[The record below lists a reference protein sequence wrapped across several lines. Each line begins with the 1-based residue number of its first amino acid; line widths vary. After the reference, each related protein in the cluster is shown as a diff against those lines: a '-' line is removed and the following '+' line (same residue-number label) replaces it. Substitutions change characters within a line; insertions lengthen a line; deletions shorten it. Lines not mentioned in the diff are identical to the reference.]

1 MIQSKCGEKDPTRRG
16 TKRGRLELADIFRE
30 YGDEYRTRHKVSAK
44 QYSVMFDIEHCRT
57 SELGYHVNAC
67 TECNHTEHA
76 YNSCRNRHCP
86 KCQGITQ
93 RKWVRSRLKNL
104 LPIHYFH
111 VVFTL
116 THKIFPI
123 SLYNKKI
130 FYDLLFDCAAQTLLQ
145 FGKDPRHLGALIG
158 FYGILHTWG
167 GQLWQHPHLH
177 FIVCGGGLNSKGQW
191 VEPKYK
197 GKFLFPVRAVSR
209 VFRGKFIQGL
219 KSAYYDGQL
228 SFPDDYS
235 YLKDSRQFESWIDT
249 LVEQDWVV
257 YTKKPFAGPEEIVRY
272 IGRYTHRVAISNAR
286 LISMKDGRVC
296 FNYKNYKKKGSKG
309 YTWEKAW
316 LSAEEFIRRFLM
328 HVLPEKF
335 HRIRHYGFLA
345 NGRCKEAVKKIRRQL
360 TPCAFPVEDSSE
372 GEFTGFQCPVCLK
385 GMMIS
390 ILAVTRFGTTVF
402 RTNVA
407 LYCS

>member
-1 MIQSKCGEKDPTRRG
+1 MVQGQCIKKHSSRRG
-16 TKRGRLELADIFRE
+16 TRGGRLELADIFRE
-30 YGDEYRTRHKVSAK
+30 YGDEYRSRHKLSPK
-44 QYSVMFDIEHCRT
+44 QHSVMFDIEHCRT
-57 SELGYHVNAC
+57 SKLGYHVNGC
-67 TECNHTEHA
+67 SECGHTEYA

-86 KCQGITQ
+86 KCQGIFQ
-93 RKWVRSRLKNL
+93 RKWVRSRLKDL
-104 LPIHYFH
+104 LPVPYYH

-123 SLYNKKI
+123 SLYNQKV
-130 FYDLLFDCAAQTLLQ
+130 FYDLLFDSAAQTLLL

-177 FIVCGGGLNSKGQW
+177 FIVSGGGLNSKGQW

-197 GKFLFPVRAVSR
+197 GRFLFPVRAVSR

-219 KSAYYDGQL
+219 KSAYYDGKL
-228 SFPDDYS
+228 TFPDDYN

-249 LVEQDWVV
+249 LVEQEWVV
-257 YTKKPFAGPEEIVRY
+257 YAKKPFAGPERIVRY

-286 LISMKDGRVC
+286 LISMKSGHVK
-296 FNYKNYKKKGSKG
+296 FKYKNYRKKS
-309 YTWEKAW
+309 WEEIC

-328 HVLPEKF
+328 HVLPDKF

-345 NGRCKEAVKKIRRQL
+345 NGRCKEAVRKIRKQIAPR
-360 TPCAFPVEDSSE
+360 AFSVEYSSE
-372 GEFTGFQCPVCLK
+372 EEIAGMKCPVCLK
-385 GMMIS
+385 GIMIPM
-390 ILAVTRFGTTVF
+390 LAVTRFGTTVF
-402 RTNVA
+402 RTNMA

>member
-1 MIQSKCGEKDPTRRG
+1 MDSAQCREKHSSSRG
-16 TKRGRLELADIFRE
+16 KKRPQLELADIFRK
-30 YGDEYRTRHKVSAK
+30 YGDEYRARHKLSPK
-44 QYSVMFDIEHCRT
+44 QHSVMFDIENCRT
-57 SELGYHVNAC
+57 STLGYHVNVC
-67 TECNHTEHA
+67 SECDHTEHA

-86 KCQGITQ
+86 KCQGVTQ
-93 RKWVRSRLKNL
+93 RKWVRARLANI
-104 LPIHYFH
+104 LPIPYYH

-116 THKIFPI
+116 PHKIFPI
-123 SLYNKKI
+123 SLYNRKI

-167 GQLWQHPHLH
+167 GQLWQHLHMH
-177 FIVCGGGLNSKGQW
+177 FIVSGGGLNSKGQW
-191 VEPKYK
+191 VEPKRYR
-197 GKFLFPVRAVSR
+197 GRFLFPVLALSK

-219 KSAYYDGQL
+219 KTAFYDNQL
-228 SFPDDYS
+228 TFPDDYVH
-235 YLKDSRQFESWIDT
+235 LKDSRNFESWLDT
-249 LVEQDWVV
+249 LVAQDWVV
-257 YTKKPFAGPEEIVRY
+257 YTKRPFAGPEEIVRY

-286 LISMKDGRVC
+286 LISMKDGHVR
-296 FNYKNYKKKGSKG
+296 FKYKNYRKKSSRGHR
-309 YTWEKAW
+309 WEEMR

-345 NGRCKEAVKKIRRQL
+345 NGRCREAIKKIRRQL
-360 TPCAFPVEDSSE
+360 ADHAFPVENSDE
-372 GEFTGFQCPVCLK
+372 EFTGIKCPVCQK
-385 GMMIS
+385 GIMIS

-402 RTNVA
+402 RTNIA